1 MPTLTTDITSNYW
14 SLSLTTA
21 GEVVQDFED
30 LKQQVLVALS
40 TDRGSVPFDPLF
52 GFNIN
57 ELLDLP
63 VNFII
68 PNGKLGIL
76 ETLERDVPLVNV
88 EAIRHKYDPYDNIA
102 QVRFYVF
109 CTTNLGNFVVQ
120 VPIAPNFSAQIA
132 QQGPF
137 SSGFS
142 TGFQF

>member
-14 SLSLTTA
+14 SLSLDTPLT
-21 GEVVQDFED
+21 VVQEFED

-57 ELLDLP
+57 ELLDAP

-88 EAIRHKYDPYDNIA
+88 EAITHKYDPYDNIA
-102 QVRFYVF
+102 QVTFYVF

-120 VPIAPNFSAQIA
+120 VPIAPNWSALVTQL
-132 QQGPF
+132 GSF

-142 TGFQF
+142 SGFQI